1 MTTQALDKGGRI
13 LRLAALL
20 TAPNIADFIRNRY
33 RASVIPVRTTSE
45 DVADGGSGNRHR
57 LIRPALRS
65 PIPTQF
71 GADLLGLRIELTIY
85 IIIL

>member
-13 LRLAALL
+13 LRLAAL
-20 TAPNIADFIRNRY
+20 NIADFIRNRY
-33 RASVIPVRTTSE
+33 RASVIPVRTTSA
-45 DVADGGSGNRHR
+45 DVADGGSRNRHR